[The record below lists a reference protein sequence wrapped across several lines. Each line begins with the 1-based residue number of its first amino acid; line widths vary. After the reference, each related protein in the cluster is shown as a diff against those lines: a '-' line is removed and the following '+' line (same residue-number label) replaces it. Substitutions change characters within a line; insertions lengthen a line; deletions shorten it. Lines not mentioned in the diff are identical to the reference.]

1 MPSLNHYRQQKVG
14 KNFET
19 AIRNSAMLRTT
30 LAKKLGVHQSSFGY
44 WYKRGVTP
52 RYAYQVADLLNLDVN
67 DIMSTQKRKS
77 RTPRRTLLR
86 DAGLG
91 KNEMIDEIVKE
102 IEEEL
107 RTVNIEL
114 LTMVANMRLS
124 AQQETAL
131 LSVALTFLSEES

>member
-19 AIRNSAMLRTT
+19 AIHNSAMLRTT